1 MGWTRDLLSLNPQ
14 MSLNGQLSF
23 LISKIRD
30 HEQGDF
36 IFFSK
41 SWFFKNI
48 LCRYMWGERAQG
60 FTKVSKVK
68 SVPLVILLSRKD
80 GHCVSE
86 ASAPAVLSPTVLG
99 TLYAFS
105 KDNSRSKVL

>member
-1 MGWTRDLLSLNPQ
+1 MLSLNPQ
-14 MSLNGQLSF
+14 MSLNGQLNF

-30 HEQGDF
+30 HEQDF
-36 IFFSK
+36 ILFNK
-41 SWFFKNI
+41 SWLIKNI
-48 LCRYMWGERAQG
+48 LCRYMWEERAQG

-86 ASAPAVLSPTVLG
+86 ALASAVLSPTVLG
-99 TLYAFS
+99 T
-105 KDNSRSKVL
+105 